1 MNNLK
6 NVKDNSKGQKI
17 IAAVY
22 LVTAHLS
29 DNDPLKSELRAQAIN
44 LVLGGSDDRQS
55 GSEAILTLLGA
66 AVLAQLISEK
76 NASIISLEVRHFSA
90 HDTSDTLE
98 GLFKDD
104 RAVVQQKRSSG
115 LPVSFSNQFIPKETH
130 HGVLK
135 NDPSSDNKIKRQ
147 QKILSFINERKSA
160 AIKDISTIFPDVS
173 EKTIQRELGTLV
185 AQGKITK
192 RGDKRWSIYMA
203 VGA

>member
-44 LVLGGSDDRQS
+44 LVLGGSGDRQS

-90 HDTSDTLE
+90 NDTSDTLE

-104 RAVVQQKRSSG
+104 RAVVQQKRSST
-115 LPVSFSNQFIPKETH
+115 LPMSFSNQFIPKETH